1 MEAALEA
8 LTRTMK
14 EEGAATRGAIADLST
29 RLGAVEMR
37 LGAVETRL
45 GAVETRLGAVE
56 QDVRALRGE
65 HKNNVARLKNGL
77 NAHVAQLEHLPC
89 DRAGDAWPVG
99 VAQPGTMLD
108 LAVAG
113 NESKPGLAT
122 RSEWN
127 HELSRAFLRTAV
139 EGYAEDASD
148 GEGELGAKAR
158 TMRIKVIQA
167 MGGDV
172 ASVFP
177 TQYQFI

>member
-1 MEAALEA
+1 MGETAASPPAPCVLDEAHASFASQLLFGWAFPLLKLGARRPLEAA
-8 LTRTMK
+8 
-14 EEGAATRGAIADLST
+14 DL
-29 RLGAVEMR
+29 
-37 LGAVETRL
+37 
-45 GAVETRLGAVE
+45 
-56 QDVRALRGE
+56 GE
-65 HKNNVARLKNGL
+65 VA
-77 NAHVAQLEHLPC
+77 PC

-127 HELSRAFLRTAV
+127 RELSRAFLRTAV

-172 ASVFP
+172 ASVFLCDAVSV
-177 TQYQFI
+177 I